1 MTCLSDGFAI
11 LGLSAAVI
19 AYGMRRCFDI
29 IENQGRGLMTQD
41 ALWPTLIVVAL
52 VALLIGMLIG
62 RFVGGARKKADQMA
76 AELQAERDRAAEY
89 RQSVDAHFDKTA
101 TLFVS
106 MAGSYKELFDH
117 LSSGYEKLSDKS
129 SRELFRE
136 RVDSML
142 TTAEPA
148 RQALTDAGEA
158 PTAAPTETE
167 TMAATE
173 SSAEDA
179 APVPAPE
186 AESASSSTDAGQDA
200 IAGEGAPAMPEGE
213 AVLDA
218 TAPDEP
224 LLPEAERREK
234 ARET

>member
-1 MTCLSDGFAI
+1 
-11 LGLSAAVI
+11 
-19 AYGMRRCFDI
+19 
-29 IENQGRGLMTQD
+29 MTQD

-158 PTAAPTETE
+158 PNETE

-186 AESASSSTDAGQDA
+186 AEPASSSTDAGQDA

-224 LLPEAERREK
+224 LLPEAEQREK